1 MTHSSRLFA
10 ALLITALASGCAATT
25 GADAADDTGASADE
39 LSKARFTS
47 LKAPTSK
54 KLASLYTAGSKF
66 ENAYRGVYR
75 FNKASAEATDPDAR
89 MKRVK
94 EVMHRYMCGFFDES
108 IDLGHSSGPSD
119 LKATLSDI
127 NMDDNASDQTADVA
141 SFSSSLSTVLSD
153 SHLDVM
159 SGSASGN
166 NTMGE
171 IMGVY
176 DKTHNEV
183 LFFGFTNCGSDD

>member
-1 MTHSSRLFA
+1 MNFSSRLFA
-10 ALLITALASGCAATT
+10 ALVITALATGCAATT

-39 LSKARFTS
+39 LSRARFTS
-47 LKAPTSK
+47 LKAPTNK
-54 KLASLYTAGSKF
+54 KLGALYANGAKF
-66 ENAYRGVYR
+66 GNAYRGVYR
-75 FNKASAEATDPDAR
+75 FNKANAEATDPDAR

-94 EVMHRYMCGFFDES
+94 EVMHRYMCSFFDES
-108 IDLGHSSGPSD
+108 IDLGHASGISD
-119 LKATLSDI
+119 LKATLSDVD
-127 NMDDNASDQTADVA
+127 MDSNASDQAADVA

-176 DKTHNEV
+176 DTTHNEV